1 MLGQSRWLLCQLHDF
16 PNKVRLCYI
25 ASLGRFVW
33 NRFEPDRS
41 ESGVQCRRDSN
52 RFDLDLGASADGPI
66 ASLGLLSTAH
76 TAAKATA
83 CASGWREG
91 V

>member
-1 MLGQSRWLLCQLHDF
+1 MQYG
-16 PNKVRLCYI
+16 
-25 ASLGRFVW
+25 
-33 NRFEPDRS
+33 
-41 ESGVQCRRDSN
+41 RDSN
-52 RFDLDLGASADGPI
+52 RFDLDLGASTDGPI
-66 ASLGLLSTAH
+66 ASLGLLSTAR